1 MRLFTRGV
9 AALLIGTGVTAS
21 AQPPAPP
28 PGPTPPPPGALPAPP
43 AVAPPAV
50 APPAA
55 APKADFRPAGDAA
68 KVNNQAIPEVAVY
81 RALRQFP
88 PAHHEMAR
96 KEIVNHLVENTLV
109 DQYLN
114 AIQVKVTDQETENL
128 INELKKELVTAKK
141 DYQQE
146 LNVMLLTE
154 AEFRAEVQAQLRWEG
169 FVKAQA
175 TDAALKNL
183 FDGSPDV
190 FDGTMVRARHI
201 LMTPG
206 TDAAKQGE
214 AAGKLR
220 GIKQVVEAEAKKA
233 SDATMG
239 EPLAKVQA
247 GHKKADE
254 LFSAYAKEYSTCPS
268 KRDGGDLNFFPRAG
282 AMVEPFAKS
291 AFSTPVGN
299 LTDVVATDFG
309 YHLILVTDRREG
321 KKKQFDEVKEDVRL
335 LFAMRLREAVLA
347 QMKPKAQ
354 ITINP
359 APQYPAPTPVS
370 APPALTPGVPPVGG
384 PAPGAPPAAPPGLP
398 TPPPKM

>member
-28 PGPTPPPPGALPAPP
+28 GAPPAPP
-43 AVAPPAV
+43 AGLPAPPAV

-55 APKADFRPAGDAA
+55 APKADFRPTGDAA

-114 AIQVKVTDQETENL
+114 AINVKVTDQETENL
-128 INELKKELVTAKK
+128 INELKKELVAAKK

-169 FVKAQA
+169 FVKQQS

-183 FDGSPDV
+183 FDASPDV

-206 TDAAKQGE
+206 TDAAKQQE

-247 GHKKADE
+247 GQKKADE

-282 AMVEPFAKS
+282 AMVEPFAKA

-309 YHLILVTDRREG
+309 YHLILVTDRKEG

-335 LFAMRLREAVLA
+335 LFAMRLREAVLG

-354 ITINP
+354 VTINP
-359 APQYPAPTPVS
+359 APQYPVSTPTPAPMG
-370 APPALTPGVPPVGG
+370 APPVVTTPGPNVPVT
-384 PAPGAPPAAPPGLP
+384 PGAPPAVTPPGLP
-398 TPPPKM
+398 APPKM